1 LRVDTVPPVLMEASA
16 RLIAGAPPE
25 AFLLLGGRMLVRP
38 TRVRRLRIRRA
49 TGNVAFVV
57 AILAVGS
64 LYLALE
70 KNVTLVVDGH
80 PQAVRTLSSNV
91 DQLLDARGIVVDIQ
105 GYVAPPVATPLA
117 DGMTVVVDTSGL
129 LQAAS
134 GVGVWVVDGVTG
146 PSAKLA
152 IQHTENWFSA
162 GEPVGPTRMVD
173 ARVVVKGKAHDVLT
187 NAATVRELLSA
198 MGIEPDGSD
207 RVLPPPRTPLL
218 DGTSVK
224 FVDIDLRTRDV
235 VVSIPFHTLTSY
247 SATLT
252 PGTEKITQSG
262 STGRMLVTYRVT
274 VVDGRVE
281 RKTVLTRKVLQTAV
295 PTLRVVGRAES
306 VVHGSETGEASWYGF
321 APGSGFTAAHP
332 WLPFGTVVTVTYVA
346 TGESIDVVI
355 NDRGPFGGRIIDL
368 SDEAFAA
375 LAPLSQGVMDVR
387 LTW

>member
-1 LRVDTVPPVLMEASA
+1 MEASA

-91 DQLLDARGIVVDIQ
+91 GQLLSARGIVMDVE
-105 GYVAPPVATPLA
+105 GSVAPPAATPLA

-129 LQAAS
+129 RQAAA

-146 PSAKLA
+146 SSAKLA
-152 IQHTENWFSA
+152 VQRENWFSA
-162 GEPVGPTRMVD
+162 GEPVGPTRIVD
-173 ARVVVKGKAHDVLT
+173 ARVVVKGKTHDVLT

-218 DGTSVK
+218 DGASVR
-224 FVDIDLRTRDV
+224 FVDIDLRTRRV
-235 VVSIPFHTLTSY
+235 VVPIPSHTLTSY

-252 PGTEKITQSG
+252 PGTEKITQSR
-262 STGRMLVTYRVT
+262 SEERRV
-274 VVDGRVE
+274 GKECR
-281 RKTVLTRKVLQTAV
+281 
-295 PTLRVVGRAES
+295 
-306 VVHGSETGEASWYGF
+306 
-321 APGSGFTAAHP
+321 
-332 WLPFGTVVTVTYVA
+332 
-346 TGESIDVVI
+346 
-355 NDRGPFGGRIIDL
+355 
-368 SDEAFAA
+368 
-375 LAPLSQGVMDVR
+375 
-387 LTW
+387 

>member
-1 LRVDTVPPVLMEASA
+1 MY
-16 RLIAGAPPE
+16 
-25 AFLLLGGRMLVRP
+25 VRP
-38 TRVRRLRIRRA
+38 TRVRRLRIRKA

-57 AILAVGS
+57 AVLAVGS

-91 DQLLDARGIVVDIQ
+91 GQLLSARGIVMDVE
-105 GYVAPPVATPLA
+105 GSVAPPAATPLA

-129 LQAAS
+129 RQAAS

-146 PSAKLA
+146 SSAKLA
-152 IQHTENWFSA
+152 VQRENWFSA
-162 GEPVGPTRMVD
+162 GEPVGPTRIVD
-173 ARVVVKGKAHDVLT
+173 ARVVVKGKTHDVLT

-218 DGTSVK
+218 DGASVR
-224 FVDIDLRTRDV
+224 FVDIDVRTRHV
-235 VVSIPFHTLTSY
+235 VVPIPFHTMTTY
-247 SATLT
+247 SASLT
-252 PGTEKITQSG
+252 PGAEKVTQSG
-262 STGRMLVTYRVT
+262 STGSMLVTYQVK
-274 VVDGRVE
+274 VVDGRVA
-281 RKTVLTRKVLQTAV
+281 RKTVLARKVLETAV
-295 PTLRVVGRAES
+295 PTVRVVGRAVS

-332 WLPFGTVVTVTYVA
+332 WLPLGTVVTVTYLA
-346 TGESIDVVI
+346 SGKSIEVVI
-355 NDRGPFGGRIIDL
+355 NDRGPFGGRVIDL
-368 SDEAFAA
+368 SDEAFEA

>member
-1 LRVDTVPPVLMEASA
+1 
-16 RLIAGAPPE
+16 
-25 AFLLLGGRMLVRP
+25 MLVRP

-49 TGNVAFVV
+49 TRNVAFVV
-57 AILAVGS
+57 AVLAVGS

-80 PQAVRTLSSNV
+80 PQAIRTLSSNV
-91 DQLLDARGIVVDIQ
+91 GQLLDARGIVMDVQ
-105 GYVAPPVATPLA
+105 GYVAPPAATPLA

-134 GVGVWVVDGVTG
+134 GVGAWVVDGVTG
-146 PSAKLA
+146 LSAKLA

-162 GEPVGPTRMVD
+162 GEPVGPSRIVD
-173 ARVVVKGKAHDVLT
+173 ARVVVEGKAHDVLT

-218 DGTSVK
+218 DGASVR
-224 FVDIDLRTRDV
+224 FVDIDLQTRHV
-235 VVSIPFHTLTSY
+235 VVPIPFHTMTTY
-247 SATLT
+247 SASLT
-252 PGTEKITQSG
+252 PGAEKITQSG
-262 STGRMLVTYRVT
+262 TSGRILVTYRVK
-274 VVDGRVE
+274 VVDGRVT
-281 RKTVLTRKVLQTAV
+281 RKTVLARRVLQTAV
-295 PTLRVVGRAES
+295 PTLRVVGRAAS

-332 WLPFGTVVTVTYVA
+332 WLPFGTVVTVTDLA
-346 TGESIDVVI
+346 TGKSIDVVI

-375 LAPLSQGVMDVR
+375 LAPLGQGVMDVR

>member
-1 LRVDTVPPVLMEASA
+1 VRPVLMEASV
-16 RLIAGAPPE
+16 RQYAGAPPE
-25 AFLLLGGRMLVRP
+25 AFFHWGEGMLVRP
-38 TRVRRLRIRRA
+38 ARVRRLRIRKA
-49 TGNVAFVV
+49 TGNAALVV
-57 AILAVGS
+57 ALLAVGS
-64 LYLALE
+64 LYLVLE
-70 KNVTLVVDGH
+70 KNVTLVVNGQ

-91 DQLLDARGIVVDIQ
+91 GQLLDARGIIVDGQ
-105 GYVAPPVATPLA
+105 DYLAPPRATPLA
-117 DGMTVVVDTSGL
+117 DGMTVVVDTGGL

-162 GEPVGPTRMVD
+162 GEPVGPTRIVD

-218 DGTSVK
+218 DGGSVQ
-224 FVDIDLRTRDV
+224 FVDIDVRTRHV
-235 VVSIPFHTLTSY
+235 MESIPFHTLTAY
-247 SATLT
+247 SARLT
-252 PGTEKITQSG
+252 PGAVQITQ
-262 STGRMLVTYRVT
+262 TGATGKMLVTYRIK
-274 VVDGRVE
+274 VVDGRVV
-281 RKTVLTRKVLQTAV
+281 RKTVMSRRVLETAV
-295 PTLRVVGRAES
+295 PTLRVVGRADS
-306 VVHGSETGEASWYGF
+306 AIHGSESGEASWYGF

-332 WLPFGTVVTVTYVA
+332 WLPFGTIVTVTNVD
-346 TGESIDVVI
+346 TGKSIQVVI

-375 LAPLSQGVMDVR
+375 LAPLSQGIMQVR

>member
-1 LRVDTVPPVLMEASA
+1 
-16 RLIAGAPPE
+16 
-25 AFLLLGGRMLVRP
+25 MLVRP

-49 TGNVAFVV
+49 TGNAAIIVAV
-57 AILAVGS
+57 LAVGS
-64 LYLALE
+64 LYLVLE
-70 KNVTLVVDGH
+70 KSVTLVLDGN

-91 DQLLDARGIVVDIQ
+91 GQLLDARGIVVDGQ
-105 GYVAPPVATPLA
+105 DFVTPPAATPLA
-117 DGMTVVVDTSGL
+117 DGMTVVVDTGGL
-129 LQAAS
+129 LKAAS
-134 GVGVWVVDGVTG
+134 TVGVWVVDGVTG

-162 GEPVGPTRMVD
+162 GEPVGPTRIVD
-173 ARVVVKGKAHDVLT
+173 ARVVVEGKAHDVLT

-218 DGTSVK
+218 DGTSVR
-224 FVDIDLRTRDV
+224 FVDIDLRTRHV
-235 VVSIPFHTLTSY
+235 VVPIPFHTLTTY
-247 SATLT
+247 SAALM
-252 PGTEKITQSG
+252 PGSEKITQSG
-262 STGRMLVTYRVT
+262 STGRMLVTYRVK
-274 VVDGRVE
+274 VVDGRVVA
-281 RKTVLTRKVLQTAV
+281 KTVLTRRVLQTAV
-295 PTLRVVGRAES
+295 PTLRMVGRADS
-306 VVHGSETGEASWYGF
+306 VVHGSEAGEASWYGF

-332 WLPFGTVVTVTYVA
+332 WLPFGTVVTVTNLA
-346 TGESIDVVI
+346 TGKSIDVVI

>member
-1 LRVDTVPPVLMEASA
+1 MY
-16 RLIAGAPPE
+16 
-25 AFLLLGGRMLVRP
+25 VRP

-49 TGNVAFVV
+49 TGNVALIV
-57 AILAVGS
+57 AVLVVGS

-70 KNVTLVVDGH
+70 KNVTLVVDGR
-80 PQAVRTLSSNV
+80 PQAVRTLSANV
-91 DQLLDARGIVVDIQ
+91 GQLLNARGIVVNVQ
-105 GYVAPPVATPLA
+105 SSVAPPAATPLA

-129 LQAAS
+129 RKAAS

-146 PSAKLA
+146 PAVKLA
-152 IQHTENWFSA
+152 VQHTEKWFSA
-162 GEPVGPTRMVD
+162 GEPVGPSRIVD
-173 ARVVVKGKAHDVLT
+173 ARVVVEGKVHDVLT

-207 RVLPPPRTPLL
+207 RVLPPPRTPLF
-218 DGTSVK
+218 DGASVR
-224 FVDIDLRTRDV
+224 FVDIDVRTKRI
-235 VVSIPFHTLTSY
+235 VVSIPSHTLTRY
-247 SATLT
+247 SASLI

-274 VVDGRVE
+274 VVDGRVA
-281 RKTVLTRKVLQTAV
+281 RRTVLDRTVLQTAV
-295 PTLRVVGRAES
+295 PSIRVVGRTAP

-332 WLPFGTVVTVTYVA
+332 WLPFGTVVTVTELA

-375 LAPLSQGVMDVR
+375 LAPLGQGVMDVR

>member
-1 LRVDTVPPVLMEASA
+1 
-16 RLIAGAPPE
+16 
-25 AFLLLGGRMLVRP
+25 
-38 TRVRRLRIRRA
+38 LRIRRA
-49 TGNVAFVV
+49 TGNAAIVV
-57 AILAVGS
+57 AVLAVGS
-64 LYLALE
+64 LYLVLE
-70 KNVTLVVDGH
+70 KNVTLVVNGQ

-91 DQLLDARGIVVDIQ
+91 GQLLDARGIVVDGQ
-105 GYVAPPVATPLA
+105 DYVAPPAATPLA
-117 DGMTVVVDTSGL
+117 DGMTVVVDTGGL

-134 GVGVWVVDGVTG
+134 GVGVWVVVGVTG

-152 IQHTENWFSA
+152 IQNTENWFPA
-162 GEPVGPTRMVD
+162 GEPVGPTRIVD

-218 DGTSVK
+218 DGASVR
-224 FVDIDLRTRDV
+224 FVDIDLRTRHV
-235 VVSIPFHTLTSY
+235 VVPIPFHTMTTY
-247 SATLT
+247 SADLA
-252 PGTEKITQSG
+252 PATEKITQSG
-262 STGRMLVTYRVT
+262 ATGRMLVTYRVK
-274 VVDGRVE
+274 VVDGRVV
-281 RKTVLTRKVLQTAV
+281 RKTVLTRRVLQTAV
-295 PTLRVVGRAES
+295 PTLRVVGRADS
-306 VVHGSETGEASWYGF
+306 VVHGSESGEASWYGF

-332 WLPFGTVVTVTYVA
+332 WLPFGTVVTVTYLA

-375 LAPLSQGVMDVR
+375 LAPLSQGVMQVR